1 MQAFKF
7 LVVFIRGCIFLQGK
21 LILISKFYEFYIKQI
36 FFLNEK
42 KTKKKHFIS
51 DIDLVVLGKWDVLPL
66 RTLEKVLLE
75 KGIADRNTLKVLD
88 KASVS

>member
-1 MQAFKF
+1 M
-7 LVVFIRGCIFLQGK
+7 
-21 LILISKFYEFYIKQI
+21 
-36 FFLNEK
+36 
-42 KTKKKHFIS
+42 KKKKNFIS

>member
-1 MQAFKF
+1 MNSALTF
-7 LVVFIRGCIFLQGK
+7 L
-21 LILISKFYEFYIKQI
+21 
-36 FFLNEK
+36 FF
-42 KTKKKHFIS
+42 FSSS

-88 KASVS
+88 KASVSWFDYVNYMVFF

>member
-1 MQAFKF
+1 MKF
-7 LVVFIRGCIFLQGK
+7 D
-21 LILISKFYEFYIKQI
+21 S
-36 FFLNEK
+36 
-42 KTKKKHFIS
+42 S

-88 KASVS
+88 KASVSSVTLK

>member
-1 MQAFKF
+1 MK
-7 LVVFIRGCIFLQGK
+7 
-21 LILISKFYEFYIKQI
+21 
-36 FFLNEK
+36 K

>member
-1 MQAFKF
+1 MQVFKF
-7 LVVFIRGCIFLQGK
+7 LVAFIQGFIFLQGK
-21 LILISKFYEFYIKQI
+21 LFTFLGFYEFCINI
-36 FFLNEK
+36 SFF
-42 KTKKKHFIS
+42 FSSS

-88 KASVS
+88 KASVSWFD